1 MKVEKRKK
9 TKMLQFRVTPDD
21 YKVFD
26 DKSKQLNKSKTELFT
41 YFLEMLKKG
50 KL

>member
-1 MKVEKRKK
+1 MKIEKRKK

-26 DKSKQLNKSKTELFT
+26 DKSKQLEKIESKYRKTSRIF
-41 YFLEMLKKG
+41 
-50 KL
+50 